1 MMSKK
6 RKPVLVKARTSVM
19 NPFFHLNVKKTP
31 REQMENDACESLF
44 SAFCSLQRMP
54 LTFSHGHPL
63 FIYRETDCFVY
74 KEQNACDLV
83 HYHPSIPI
91 KIVYLRL

>member
-19 NPFFHLNVKKTP
+19 NPFFHLNVKK
-31 REQMENDACESLF
+31 NDACESLF
-44 SAFCSLQRMP
+44 FRLLFFAEDAPHIFPRASSF
-54 LTFSHGHPL
+54 
-63 FIYRETDCFVY
+63 FIYIETDCFVY

>member
-1 MMSKK
+1 MD
-6 RKPVLVKARTSVM
+6 
-19 NPFFHLNVKKTP
+19 
-31 REQMENDACESLF
+31 NDACESLF
-44 SAFCSLQRMP
+44 FRLLFFAEDAPHIFPRASSF
-54 LTFSHGHPL
+54 
-63 FIYRETDCFVY
+63 FIYIETDCFVY